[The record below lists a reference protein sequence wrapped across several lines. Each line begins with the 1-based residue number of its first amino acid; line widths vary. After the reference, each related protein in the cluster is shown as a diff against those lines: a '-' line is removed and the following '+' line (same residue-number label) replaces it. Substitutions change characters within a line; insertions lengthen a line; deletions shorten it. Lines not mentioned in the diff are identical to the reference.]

1 MLYTAR
7 IEATQ
12 GGSKFIAD
20 KNGNFPFLAID
31 LQTGRIH
38 PFGGIING
46 TVGRRL
52 GIKSGD
58 IVTLNVSASRNDAG
72 QTNYQHSVM
81 SFLTETV
88 SQELAKAVVAQM
100 LGNQMPVATVPATTT
115 NSVVEETVVEETAEA
130 AVTDDTF

>member
-7 IEATQ
+7 IEQTQ

-31 LQTGRIH
+31 LTTGRIH

-72 QTNYQHSVM
+72 QTNYQHNVM

-115 NSVVEETVVEETAEA
+115 NSVVEETAEA
-130 AVTDDTF
+130 TDDTF

>member
-31 LQTGRIH
+31 LTTGRIH

-100 LGNQMPVATVPATTT
+100 LGNQMPVANPTTAPV
-115 NSVVEETVVEETAEA
+115 NSVVEETAEA
-130 AVTDDTF
+130 TADEDTF